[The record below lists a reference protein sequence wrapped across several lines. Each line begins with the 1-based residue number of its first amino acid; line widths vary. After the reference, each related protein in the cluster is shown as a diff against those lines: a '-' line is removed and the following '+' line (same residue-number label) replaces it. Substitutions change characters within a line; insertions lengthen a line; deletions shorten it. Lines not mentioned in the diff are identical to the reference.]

1 MSEPSSV
8 AVLTLAT
15 RSRKRDRMS
24 TRLTLLALSST
35 LLTAGCGSKTSSMAG
50 SMAGCSAA
58 TATATNSVSLK
69 NVAFSP
75 TCIKIA
81 AGSTVI
87 FTNQDVIAHTV
98 YATDRSFDSG
108 PLKSNAIFQHPFV
121 KAGTFAIG
129 CNYHPDMMLTVI
141 AQ

>member
-1 MSEPSSV
+1 MSEPSAV

-35 LLTAGCGSKTSSMAG
+35 LLTAGCGSKTSSMV
-50 SMAGCSAA
+50 GCSAA

-81 AGSTVI
+81 TGSSVT
-87 FTNQDVIAHTV
+87 FTNQDVVAHTV
-98 YATDRSFDSG
+98 YAKDPVFDSG
-108 PLKSNAIFQHPFV
+108 PLKSNAIFSYKFV
-121 KAGTFAIG
+121 KAGTFAIA
-129 CNYHPDMMLTVI
+129 CNYHPGMMLTVI